1 MARGAR
7 PNVVYIDC
15 HDLGD
20 WLVKTWEAQNN
31 EADLPSDLQSLLQ
44 NPEAATIRDE
54 RGCQRLI

>member
-20 WLVKTWEAQNN
+20 WLACYRPPPS
-31 EADLPSDLQSLLQ
+31 AD
-44 NPEAATIRDE
+44 A
-54 RGCQRLI
+54 

>member
-31 EADLPSDLQSLLQ
+31 EADLPSD
-44 NPEAATIRDE
+44 PD
-54 RGCQRLI
+54 